1 MKQAYILRRDGRDYQ
16 APDLETLQS
25 WARDGRVLPADMV
38 YSPRYQSW
46 YRARDL
52 RELRNFLPSP
62 EASNRT
68 SARQQ
73 FWLRK
78 GDQNYATDSL
88 ETILRWA
95 GEGNIDPDD
104 YIYHP
109 SYGKWFRAGDSP
121 QLASRFPAHFQ
132 RRNDGYEA
140 AAGNRVRR
148 TEDMGVERAD
158 STAKTMMDLRSDD
171 LNRALRQAAAAQTL
185 AQQSGAQPAGAQQ
198 IGAQANG
205 AQQRATQT
213 IEDRRDTARSLRPV
227 NPEALEQ
234 RSGTTNEIER
244 QAVVARAEA
253 ERNTTA
259 PIIEDSAV
267 VLVEEAI
274 ISVDDAAVVSV
285 DDAEVIAVEDA
296 APEVEEVSN
305 DPPAAPDFDED
316 ARFADTTGALKLFY
330 DVARAFVVTRDLRPG
345 EKMEALC
352 QLPSTGDNFKGREK
366 REIYRILVARMRT
379 HLDQS
384 IRPLEEGLD
393 ADNKPGFYLLV
404 SRAETLIDVFA
415 EADRVVGTRPPERFV
430 IGNRA
435 RPKMSPAEEEAMLQ
449 IDAALTGLI
458 SVRKR

>member
-16 APDLETLQS
+16 SPDLETLQS

-62 EASNRT
+62 EATKST

-121 QLASRFPAHFQ
+121 QLASRFPTHLQ
-132 RRNDGYEA
+132 RRNEGYD
-140 AAGNRVRR
+140 AGGGQGRVRR
-148 TEDMGVERAD
+148 THDMGLERAD
-158 STAKTMMDLRSDD
+158 STTKTVMDLSRGD
-171 LNRALRQAAAAQTL
+171 LNLALRKAAQTK
-185 AQQSGAQPAGAQQ
+185 AQSDSAGMG
-198 IGAQANG
+198 IV
-205 AQQRATQT
+205 
-213 IEDRRDTARSLRPV
+213 EPRDTARTLQPVRP
-227 NPEALEQ
+227 EELEQ
-234 RSGTTNEIER
+234 RSGTTNELDR
-244 QAVVARAEA
+244 KAVVERAQA
-253 ERNTTA
+253 EQRRRSA
-259 PIIEDSAV
+259 PIVEMDPVADEVVHELEPDEIEPAELEPAGVKAAQIEADAIPAEPAV
-267 VLVEEAI
+267 P
-274 ISVDDAAVVSV
+274 
-285 DDAEVIAVEDA
+285 AVEA
-296 APEVEEVSN
+296 SN
-305 DPPAAPDFDED
+305 EQQPPDTFEPDED
-316 ARFADTTGALKLFY
+316 ARFADRHGVLKLFY

-345 EKMEALC
+345 EKMEAPC
-352 QLPSTGDNFKGREK
+352 ALPSTNDDLKGLEK
-366 REIYRILVARMRT
+366 RAIYRTLVARMRT
-379 HLDQS
+379 HLDETV
-384 IRPLEEGLD
+384 RPLEGRLQ
-393 ADNKPGFYLLV
+393 ADNKPGFYLLI

-415 EADRVVGTRPPERFV
+415 EADSVVGTKPPERFV

>member
-121 QLASRFPAHFQ
+121 QLASRFPAHLQ
-132 RRNDGYEA
+132 RRNEGYEA
-140 AAGNRVRR
+140 SPVGQPRR
-148 TEDMGVERAD
+148 TQDMGVEHAD
-158 STAKTMMDLRSDD
+158 STAQTMMDLRSDD
-171 LNRALRQAAAAQTL
+171 LNRALAARTR
-185 AQQSGAQPAGAQQ
+185 SG
-198 IGAQANG
+198 
-205 AQQRATQT
+205 TQT
-213 IEDRRDTARSLRPV
+213 VEDRRDTARSLRPV
-227 NPEALEQ
+227 SAADLEQ
-234 RSGTTNEIER
+234 RSGTTNELDRQEVIER
-244 QAVVARAEA
+244 AESD
-253 ERNTTA
+253 RSTTA

-267 VLVEEAI
+267 VLQPEAPAME
-274 ISVDDAAVVSV
+274 AAS
-285 DDAEVIAVEDA
+285 D
-296 APEVEEVSN
+296 
-305 DPPAAPDFDED
+305 DPPAPPEPDED
-316 ARFADTTGALKLFY
+316 ARFTDSTGALKLFY

-345 EKMEALC
+345 EKMEAEC
-352 QLPSTGDNFKGREK
+352 RLPSTNDDFKGLEK
-366 REIYRILVARMRT
+366 RAIYRTLAARMRT
-379 HLDQS
+379 HLDQTV
-384 IRPLEEGLD
+384 RPLEAGLD

-404 SRAETLIDVFA
+404 SRAETLIDVIT
-415 EADRVVGTRPPERFV
+415 EADQVVGEKPPERFV